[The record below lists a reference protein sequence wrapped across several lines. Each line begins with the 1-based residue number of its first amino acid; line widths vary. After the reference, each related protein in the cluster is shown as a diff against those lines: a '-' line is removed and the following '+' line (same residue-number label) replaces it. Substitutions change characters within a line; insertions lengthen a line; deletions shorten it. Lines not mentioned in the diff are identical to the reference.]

1 MKKTRI
7 LILLLVFALALS
19 ACGLIRGPQAEV
31 PTSTP
36 SPTMT
41 RTSVPTATFEQP
53 GGATTTPVPGAAT
66 AIPTTAQGATAIPT
80 TAPTSVPA
88 TRPAATSAPRATATW
103 AGMREVNIYMIALED
118 NGASGPKIGCN
129 DSVIAV
135 KRVLDQPTQ
144 SPLRTALNLVLA
156 QKDQYYGES
165 GLYNPMYQQ
174 NLTLDDVT
182 IRNGLAIVQLSGT
195 LVLVGTCEDPRLKA
209 QLEYTALQFTTV
221 DAVQITV
228 NGTPLDDLMS
238 TK

>member
-1 MKKTRI
+1 
-7 LILLLVFALALS
+7 
-19 ACGLIRGPQAEV
+19 
-31 PTSTP
+31 
-36 SPTMT
+36 MT
-41 RTSVPTATFEQP
+41 RTSIPTATFEQP
-53 GGATTTPVPGAAT
+53 GGATTTPIPGATQGANPT
-66 AIPTTAQGATAIPT
+66 QTPGSTVIPTTAA
-80 TAPTSVPA
+80 TSVPSATA
-88 TRPAATSAPRATATW
+88 TRPAVTSAPRATATW
-103 AGMREVNIYMIALED
+103 AGVSEVNIYMIAMED

-156 QKDQYYGES
+156 QKDQYYGQS

-182 IRNGLAIVQLSGT
+182 IRNGLAIVQLSGN
-195 LVLVGTCEDPRLKA
+195 LVLVGTCEDPRLQA
-209 QLEYTALQFTTV
+209 QLEYTALQFNTV